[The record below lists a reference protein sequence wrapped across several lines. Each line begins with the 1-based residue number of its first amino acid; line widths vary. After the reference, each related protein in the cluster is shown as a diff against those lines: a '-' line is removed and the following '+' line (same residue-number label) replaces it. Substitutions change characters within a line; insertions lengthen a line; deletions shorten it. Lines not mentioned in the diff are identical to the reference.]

1 MTHPSG
7 TGPNVPPSVPLRAAA
22 RSSWGWTVA
31 RGVLTL
37 IFGLLALIWPG
48 AAFLS
53 LALVFGAYAFVDGI
67 AALVTGFSS
76 RAGGVRWPLVL
87 SGVLGVLA
95 GAFTFVNPGVT
106 ALALLWLIAAWALVR
121 GVLEIVAAIRWR
133 AEIPGAGEW
142 LLGLGGLLSVILGIL
157 LALNPLAGIITTAYF
172 IGAYAVVAGAVLI
185 VLGLRL
191 RNL

>member
-1 MTHPSG
+1 MTQPGNPGPAPTPSF
-7 TGPNVPPSVPLRAAA
+7 RAAA

-37 IFGLLALIWPG
+37 LFGILALIWPG

-53 LALVFGAYAFVDGI
+53 LAVVFGAYAFVDGI
-67 AALVTGFSS
+67 ATLIGGFSS

-87 SGVLGVLA
+87 SGVLGILA
-95 GAFTFVNPGVT
+95 GIVTFVNPGATV
-106 ALALLWLIAAWALVR
+106 LALLWLVAAWALVR

-133 AEIPGAGEW
+133 AAIPGAGEW
-142 LLGLGGLLSVILGIL
+142 LVGLSGLLLVILGIL
-157 LALNPLAGIITTAYF
+157 LALNPIAGTLTVSYF
-172 IGAYAVVAGAVLI
+172 IGVYALIAGIVLI
-185 VLGLRL
+185 VLGLRM